1 MSLNLKK
8 GKLTFLIVWLSSMFM
23 ILSVGAQTGATIKV
37 SGTIKDVQGE
47 PIIGASILLQGTT
60 IGVITD
66 FDGNFTIQAP
76 GNGTLAVSYVGYVT
90 QNVSIN
96 NRTNI
101 NIILQEDTELLDEVI
116 VVGYA
121 VGSSR
126 TISGAVEKVGREKM
140 NAGVVVNPL
149 DALKGKV
156 AGVNIQKTGGDPT
169 AGSAIRIRGTTS
181 LSGGN
186 NPLVVI
192 DGVFGDL
199 GLLNALS
206 PADIE
211 SFTILKDASETAQYG
226 SRGAS
231 GVIVV
236 TTQKGKAG
244 TKSINYDGTY
254 GIEDVYKSIDM
265 LSADGYR
272 SAVQSMGYANALDGG
287 ASTNFMKEMLQT
299 GYTQNHRISFGGGSD
314 ETSFRAS
321 LGVIDQKGI
330 IKENWMKNYTA
341 KIDGSQMFF
350 DKKLKLEMGMFGS
363 KRESK
368 YVNDY
373 QKTFYSAASF
383 NPTLPSSQ
391 KDDGTWHEDPNANEV
406 DNPIG
411 RLSIDD
417 REDNAYLS
425 TNGRL
430 TWSINDNLNLSAFGS
445 YTYNAKENM
454 NYIPTNIKQGIR
466 EGRGKAYRGLNKS
479 NVLMGNISLNYKLQ
493 MPNSRLDALGLI
505 EGQSYEY
512 SGFEASARGFDT
524 NFFGYDNLK
533 AGAIVKYDDVRS
545 YKNGYDLNSFLGRVN
560 YMYANR
566 YIATVNM
573 RFDGSSKLGENNK
586 WGFFPSASLAWIIS
600 EESFL
605 KDIRAVNEIKW
616 RVGYGRTGNQDAI
629 EAYNSLLLMGPTGL
643 TSVNGVPTVTYG
655 YNRNSNP
662 DLRWETKDMFDV
674 GLDASFLDNRLT
686 ATLDYYY
693 SRTKDLLYYYDVPV
707 PPFVHPQLLANLG
720 EMENSGFELSLG
732 ITPLKTKDMELTVS
746 GNLAFQKN
754 KLLSLS
760 GKYMGQDL
768 NAAEYMR
775 LSRINGAGFQGGN
788 TYVTYQVVGQ
798 PLGVFYLPKSNGL
811 IDDGLG
817 SFSYNVL
824 NLDDDPEINLNDGG
838 DRYFAG
844 QAMPKVIMGT
854 NINFR
859 YKAFDIQTQLNGAF
873 GHKIYNGT
881 SLSYMNMNTFPTY
894 NVLPEAPEK
903 RIFDSTVTDYWLEKG
918 DYLHI
923 AYVTLGY
930 NLNVDKM
937 KDWVNGIRLSFSVNN
952 LHTFTNYSGLSPM
965 INSTTISYDNP
976 DIGLD
981 DKRFYPLSRTYSVG
995 LSINF

>member
-1 MSLNLKK
+1 MYVNFKK
-8 GKLTFLIVWLSSMFM
+8 STKAFLMTVLSSMLM
-23 ILSVGAQTGATIKV
+23 ILSVSAQTGSTINV
-37 SGTIKDVQGE
+37 RGTVKDVAGE

-60 IGVITD
+60 SGVVTD
-66 FDGNFTIQAP
+66 YDGNFSIQAP
-76 GNGTLAVSYVGYVT
+76 GNGTLVISYVGYIT
-90 QNVSIN
+90 QTIAIQNRNSIEV
-96 NRTNI
+96 
-101 NIILQEDTELLDEVI
+101 ILQEDMELLDEV
-116 VVGYA
+116 VVIGYA
-121 VGSSR
+121 TGSTR
-126 TISGAVEKVGREKM
+126 TISGAVEKVGREDM
-140 NAGVVVNPL
+140 NAGVIVNPL

-186 NPLVVI
+186 DPLVVI

-199 GLLNALS
+199 ALLNALS
-206 PADIE
+206 PSDIE

-244 TKSINYDGTY
+244 TKSINYDGTF
-254 GIEDVYKSIDM
+254 GVEDVYKTINM
-265 LSADGYR
+265 LNADGYR
-272 SAVQSMGYANALDGG
+272 AAVESMGYANALDKG
-287 ASTNFMKEMLQT
+287 ANTNFMQEMLQT
-299 GYTQNHRISFGGGSD
+299 GYTQNHRISFGGGTA
-314 ETSFRAS
+314 ETNFRAS

-330 IKENWMKNYTA
+330 IKNNSMRNYTA
-341 KIDGSQMFF
+341 KIDGSQLYF
-350 DKKLKLEMGMFGS
+350 DNKLKLDLGMFGS
-363 KRESK
+363 KRESR

-383 NPTLPSSQ
+383 NPTFPNTQ
-391 KDDGTWHEDPNANEV
+391 NDDGTWPEDPNANEV
-406 DNPIG
+406 DNPLG
-411 RLSIDD
+411 RLTISDK
-417 REDNAYLS
+417 EDNAYLS

-430 TWSINDNLNLSAFGS
+430 TWAINDNLNLSAFGS

-454 NYIPTNIKQGIR
+454 NYIPTNIKQGVR
-466 EGRGKAYRGLNKS
+466 EGRGKAYRGMNKS
-479 NVLMGNISLNYKLQ
+479 NILMGNISLNYKKMFQ
-493 MPNSRLDALGLI
+493 NSRLDALALI
-505 EGQSYEY
+505 EGQNYNY
-512 SGFEASARGFDT
+512 TGFGANARGFDT
-524 NFFGYDNLK
+524 NFFGYDNLA
-533 AGAIVKYDDVRS
+533 AGAVVKYGDVSS
-545 YKNGYDLNSFLGRVN
+545 YKNGYSLNSFLGRVN

-586 WGFFPSASLAWIIS
+586 WGFFPSASLAWVMS

-605 KDIRAVNEIKW
+605 KDINEINEIKW

-629 EAYNSLLLMGPTGL
+629 SAYNSLLLMGPSGL

-655 YNRNSNP
+655 YNRNANP

-674 GLDASFLDNRLT
+674 GMDASFFDRKLT
-686 ATLDYYY
+686 ATIDYYY
-693 SRTKDLLYYYDVPV
+693 SRTKDLLYNYDVPV
-707 PPFVHPQLLANLG
+707 PPFVHPKLLANLG
-720 EMENSGFELSLG
+720 EMENSGLEVSLG
-732 ITPLKTKDMELTVS
+732 ITPLRTEDMELTVS
-746 GNLAFQKN
+746 GNMAFQKN

-760 GKYMGQDL
+760 GTYMGQEL
-768 NAAEYMR
+768 NAAEYMQ
-775 LSRINGAGFQGGN
+775 LARINGAGFQGGN

-798 PLGVFYLPKSNGL
+798 PLGVFYLPKSNG
-811 IDDGLG
+811 IINDGLG
-817 SFSYNVL
+817 SYSYNIL
-824 NLDDDPEINLNDGG
+824 NLDEDPAINLNNGA

-854 NINFR
+854 NISFR
-859 YKAFDIQTQLNGAF
+859 YKAFDIQTQMNGAF

-881 SLSYMNMNTFPTY
+881 SLSYMNMNVFPTY
-894 NVLPEAPEK
+894 NVLPDAPEK
-903 RIFDSTVTDYWLEKG
+903 KIFDSTVTDYWLEKG

-930 NLNVDKM
+930 NFNVEKM
-937 KDWVNGIRLSFSVNN
+937 KNWVNSIRLTASVNN

-965 INSTTISYDNP
+965 INSTTVNEEL
-976 DIGLD
+976 GLD
-981 DKRFYPLSRTYSVG
+981 DKRFYPLSRTYSLG

>member
-1 MSLNLKK
+1 MHVNFKK
-8 GKLTFLIVWLSSMFM
+8 STKAFLMTVLSSMLM
-23 ILSVGAQTGATIKV
+23 ILSVSAQTGSTINV
-37 SGTIKDVQGE
+37 RGTVKDVAGE

-60 IGVITD
+60 SGVVTD
-66 FDGNFTIQAP
+66 YDGNFSIQAP
-76 GNGTLAVSYVGYVT
+76 GNGTLVISYVGYIT
-90 QNVSIN
+90 QTIAIQNRNSIEV
-96 NRTNI
+96 
-101 NIILQEDTELLDEVI
+101 ILQEDMELLDEV
-116 VVGYA
+116 VVIGYA
-121 VGSSR
+121 TGSTR
-126 TISGAVEKVGREKM
+126 TISGAVEKVGREDM
-140 NAGVVVNPL
+140 NAGVIVNPL

-186 NPLVVI
+186 DPLVVI

-199 GLLNALS
+199 ALLNALS
-206 PADIE
+206 PSDIE

-244 TKSINYDGTY
+244 TKSINYDGTF
-254 GIEDVYKSIDM
+254 GVEDVYKTINM
-265 LSADGYR
+265 LNADGYR
-272 SAVQSMGYANALDGG
+272 AAVESMGYANALDKG
-287 ASTNFMKEMLQT
+287 ANTNFMQEMLQT
-299 GYTQNHRISFGGGSD
+299 GYTQNHRISFGGGTA
-314 ETSFRAS
+314 ETNFRAS

-330 IKENWMKNYTA
+330 IKNNSMRNYTA
-341 KIDGSQMFF
+341 KIDGSQLFF
-350 DKKLKLEMGMFGS
+350 DNKLKLDLGMFGS
-363 KRESK
+363 KRESR

-383 NPTLPSSQ
+383 NPTFPNTQ
-391 KDDGTWHEDPNANEV
+391 NDDGTWPEDPNANEV
-406 DNPIG
+406 DNPLG
-411 RLSIDD
+411 RLTISD

-430 TWSINDNLNLSAFGS
+430 TWAINDNLNFSAFGS

-454 NYIPTNIKQGIR
+454 NYIPTNIKQGVR
-466 EGRGKAYRGLNKS
+466 EGRGKAYRGMNKS
-479 NVLMGNISLNYKLQ
+479 NILMGNISLNYKKMFQ
-493 MPNSRLDALGLI
+493 NSRLDALALV
-505 EGQSYEY
+505 EGQNYNY
-512 SGFEASARGFDT
+512 TGFGANARGFDT
-524 NFFGYDNLK
+524 NFFGYDNLA
-533 AGAIVKYDDVRS
+533 AGAVVKYGDVSS
-545 YKNGYDLNSFLGRVN
+545 YKNGYSLNSFLGRVN

-586 WGFFPSASLAWIIS
+586 WGFFPSASLAWVMS

-605 KDIRAVNEIKW
+605 KDINEINEIKW

-629 EAYNSLLLMGPTGL
+629 SAYNSLLLMGPSGL

-655 YNRNSNP
+655 YNRNANP

-674 GLDASFLDNRLT
+674 GMDASFFDRKLT
-686 ATLDYYY
+686 ATIDYYY
-693 SRTKDLLYYYDVPV
+693 SRTKDLLYNYDVPV
-707 PPFVHPQLLANLG
+707 PPFVHPKLLANLG
-720 EMENSGFELSLG
+720 EMENSGLEVSLG
-732 ITPLKTKDMELTVS
+732 ITPLRTEDMELTVS
-746 GNLAFQKN
+746 GNMAFQKN

-760 GKYMGQDL
+760 GTYMGQEL
-768 NAAEYMR
+768 NAAEYMQ
-775 LSRINGAGFQGGN
+775 LARINGAGFQGGN

-798 PLGVFYLPKSNGL
+798 PLGVFYLPKSNG
-811 IDDGLG
+811 IINDGLG
-817 SFSYNVL
+817 SYSYNIL
-824 NLDDDPEINLNDGG
+824 NLDEDPAINLNNGA

-854 NINFR
+854 NISFR
-859 YKAFDIQTQLNGAF
+859 YKAFDIQTQMNGAF

-881 SLSYMNMNTFPTY
+881 SLSYMNMNVFPTY
-894 NVLPEAPEK
+894 NVLPDAPEK
-903 RIFDSTVTDYWLEKG
+903 KIFDSTVTDYWLEKG

-930 NLNVDKM
+930 NFNVEKM
-937 KDWVNGIRLSFSVNN
+937 KNWVNSIRLTASVNN

-965 INSTTISYDNP
+965 INSTTVNEEL
-976 DIGLD
+976 GLD
-981 DKRFYPLSRTYSVG
+981 DKRFYPLSRTYSLG

>member
-1 MSLNLKK
+1 MHVNFKK
-8 GKLTFLIVWLSSMFM
+8 STKAFLMTVLSSMLM
-23 ILSVGAQTGATIKV
+23 ILSVSAQTGSTINV
-37 SGTIKDVQGE
+37 RGTVKDVAGE

-60 IGVITD
+60 SGVVTD
-66 FDGNFTIQAP
+66 YDGNFSIQAP
-76 GNGTLAVSYVGYVT
+76 GNGTLVISYVGYIT
-90 QNVSIN
+90 QTIAIQNKNSIEV
-96 NRTNI
+96 
-101 NIILQEDTELLDEVI
+101 ILQEDMELLDEV
-116 VVGYA
+116 VVIGYA
-121 VGSSR
+121 TGSTR
-126 TISGAVEKVGREKM
+126 TISGAVEKVGREDM

-186 NPLVVI
+186 DPLVVI

-199 GLLNALS
+199 ALLNALS
-206 PADIE
+206 PSDIE

-244 TKSINYDGTY
+244 TKSINYDGTF
-254 GIEDVYKSIDM
+254 GVEDVYKTINM
-265 LSADGYR
+265 LNADGYR
-272 SAVQSMGYANALDGG
+272 AAVESMGYANALDKG
-287 ASTNFMKEMLQT
+287 ANTNFMQEMLQT
-299 GYTQNHRISFGGGSD
+299 GYTQNHRISFGGGTA
-314 ETSFRAS
+314 ETNFRAS

-330 IKENWMKNYTA
+330 IKNNSMRNYTA
-341 KIDGSQMFF
+341 KIDGSQLYF
-350 DKKLKLEMGMFGS
+350 DNKLKLDLGMFGS
-363 KRESK
+363 KRESR

-383 NPTLPSSQ
+383 NPTFPNTQ
-391 KDDGTWHEDPNANEV
+391 NDDGTWPEDPNANEV
-406 DNPIG
+406 DNPLG
-411 RLSIDD
+411 RLTISDK
-417 REDNAYLS
+417 EDNAYLS

-430 TWSINDNLNLSAFGS
+430 TWAINDNLNLSAFGS

-454 NYIPTNIKQGIR
+454 NYIPTNIKQGVR
-466 EGRGKAYRGLNKS
+466 EGRGKAYRGMNKS
-479 NVLMGNISLNYKLQ
+479 NILMGNISLNYKKMFQ
-493 MPNSRLDALGLI
+493 NSRLDALALI
-505 EGQSYEY
+505 EGQNYNY
-512 SGFEASARGFDT
+512 TGFGANARGFDT
-524 NFFGYDNLK
+524 NFFGYDNLA
-533 AGAIVKYDDVRS
+533 AGAVVKYGDVSS
-545 YKNGYDLNSFLGRVN
+545 YKNGYSLNSFLGRVN

-586 WGFFPSASLAWIIS
+586 WGFFPSASLAWVMS

-605 KDIRAVNEIKW
+605 KDINEINEIKW

-629 EAYNSLLLMGPTGL
+629 SAYNSLLLMGPSGL

-655 YNRNSNP
+655 YNRNANP

-674 GLDASFLDNRLT
+674 GMDASFFDRKLT
-686 ATLDYYY
+686 ATIDYYY
-693 SRTKDLLYYYDVPV
+693 SRTKDLLYNYDVPV
-707 PPFVHPQLLANLG
+707 PPFVHPKLLANLG
-720 EMENSGFELSLG
+720 EMENSGLEVSLG
-732 ITPLKTKDMELTVS
+732 ITPLRTEDMELTVS
-746 GNLAFQKN
+746 GNMAFQKN

-760 GKYMGQDL
+760 GTYMGQEL
-768 NAAEYMR
+768 NAAEYMQ
-775 LSRINGAGFQGGN
+775 LARINGAGFQGGN

-798 PLGVFYLPKSNGL
+798 PLGVFYLPKSNG
-811 IDDGLG
+811 IINDGLG
-817 SFSYNVL
+817 SYSYNIL
-824 NLDDDPEINLNDGG
+824 NLDEDPAINLNNGA

-854 NINFR
+854 NISFR
-859 YKAFDIQTQLNGAF
+859 YKAFDIQTQMNGAF

-881 SLSYMNMNTFPTY
+881 SLSYMNMNVFPTY
-894 NVLPEAPEK
+894 NVLPDAPEK
-903 RIFDSTVTDYWLEKG
+903 KIFDSTVTDYWLEKG

-930 NLNVDKM
+930 NFNVEKM
-937 KDWVNGIRLSFSVNN
+937 KNWVNSIRLTASVNN

-965 INSTTISYDNP
+965 INSTTVNEEL
-976 DIGLD
+976 GLD
-981 DKRFYPLSRTYSVG
+981 DKRFYPLSRTYSLG

>member
-1 MSLNLKK
+1 MHVNFKK
-8 GKLTFLIVWLSSMFM
+8 STKAFLMTVLSSMLM
-23 ILSVGAQTGATIKV
+23 ILSVSAQTGSTINV
-37 SGTIKDVQGE
+37 RGTVKDVAGE

-60 IGVITD
+60 SGVVTD
-66 FDGNFTIQAP
+66 YDGNFSIQAP
-76 GNGTLAVSYVGYVT
+76 GNGTLVISYVGYIT
-90 QNVSIN
+90 QTIAIQNRNSIEV
-96 NRTNI
+96 
-101 NIILQEDTELLDEVI
+101 ILQEDMELLDEV
-116 VVGYA
+116 VVIGYA
-121 VGSSR
+121 TGSTR
-126 TISGAVEKVGREKM
+126 TISGAVEKVGREDM
-140 NAGVVVNPL
+140 NAGVIVNPL

-186 NPLVVI
+186 DPLVVI

-199 GLLNALS
+199 ALLNALS
-206 PADIE
+206 PSDIE

-244 TKSINYDGTY
+244 TKSINYDGTF
-254 GIEDVYKSIDM
+254 GVEDVYKTINM
-265 LSADGYR
+265 LNADGYR
-272 SAVQSMGYANALDGG
+272 AAVESMGYANALDKG
-287 ASTNFMKEMLQT
+287 ANTNFMQEMLQT
-299 GYTQNHRISFGGGSD
+299 GYTQNHRISFGGGTA
-314 ETSFRAS
+314 ETNFRAS

-330 IKENWMKNYTA
+330 IKNNSMRNYTA
-341 KIDGSQMFF
+341 KIDGSQLYF
-350 DKKLKLEMGMFGS
+350 DNKLKLDLGMFGS
-363 KRESK
+363 KRESR

-383 NPTLPSSQ
+383 NPTFPNTQ
-391 KDDGTWHEDPNANEV
+391 NDDGTWPEDPNANEV
-406 DNPIG
+406 DNPLG
-411 RLSIDD
+411 RLTISD

-430 TWSINDNLNLSAFGS
+430 TWAINDNLNFSAFGS

-454 NYIPTNIKQGIR
+454 NYIPTNIKQGVR
-466 EGRGKAYRGLNKS
+466 EGRGKAYRGMNKS
-479 NVLMGNISLNYKLQ
+479 NILMGNISLNYKKMFQ
-493 MPNSRLDALGLI
+493 NSRLDALALV
-505 EGQSYEY
+505 EGQNYNY
-512 SGFEASARGFDT
+512 TGFGANARGFDT
-524 NFFGYDNLK
+524 NFFGYDNLA
-533 AGAIVKYDDVRS
+533 AGAVVKYGDVSS
-545 YKNGYDLNSFLGRVN
+545 YKNGYSLNSFLGRVN

-586 WGFFPSASLAWIIS
+586 WGFFPSASLAWVMS

-605 KDIRAVNEIKW
+605 KDINEINEIKW

-629 EAYNSLLLMGPTGL
+629 SAYNSLLLMGPSGL

-655 YNRNSNP
+655 YNRNANP

-674 GLDASFLDNRLT
+674 GMDASFFDRKLT
-686 ATLDYYY
+686 ATIDYYY
-693 SRTKDLLYYYDVPV
+693 SRTKDLLYNYDVPV
-707 PPFVHPQLLANLG
+707 PPFVHPKLLANLG
-720 EMENSGFELSLG
+720 EMENSGWEVSLG
-732 ITPLKTKDMELTVS
+732 ITPLRTEDMELTVS
-746 GNLAFQKN
+746 GNMAFQKN

-760 GKYMGQDL
+760 GTYMGQEL
-768 NAAEYMR
+768 NAAEYMQ
-775 LSRINGAGFQGGN
+775 LARINGAGFQGGN

-798 PLGVFYLPKSNGL
+798 PLGVFYLPKSNG
-811 IDDGLG
+811 IINDGLG
-817 SFSYNVL
+817 SYSYNIL
-824 NLDDDPEINLNDGG
+824 NLDEDPAINLNNGA

-854 NINFR
+854 NISFR
-859 YKAFDIQTQLNGAF
+859 YKAFDIQTQMNGAF

-881 SLSYMNMNTFPTY
+881 SLSYMNMNVFPTY
-894 NVLPEAPEK
+894 NVLPDAPEK
-903 RIFDSTVTDYWLEKG
+903 KIFDSTVTDYWLEKG

-930 NLNVDKM
+930 NFNVEKM
-937 KDWVNGIRLSFSVNN
+937 KNWVNSIRLTASVNN

-965 INSTTISYDNP
+965 INSTTVNEEL
-976 DIGLD
+976 GLD
-981 DKRFYPLSRTYSVG
+981 DKRFYPLSRTYSLG

>member
-1 MSLNLKK
+1 MYLKFK
-8 GKLTFLIVWLSSMFM
+8 KSRKAFLMTILSGLLM
-23 ILSVGAQTGATIKV
+23 ILSVSAQTGSTINV
-37 SGTIKDVQGE
+37 RGTVKDVTGE
-47 PIIGASILLQGTT
+47 PVIGASILLQGTT
-60 IGVITD
+60 SGVVTD
-66 FDGNFTIQAP
+66 YDGNFSIQAP
-76 GNGTLAVSYVGYVT
+76 GNGTLVISYVGYIT
-90 QNVSIN
+90 QTIAIQ
-96 NRTNI
+96 NRSSLEV
-101 NIILQEDTELLDEVI
+101 ILQEDMELLEEV
-116 VVGYA
+116 VVIGYA
-121 VGSSR
+121 TGSTR
-126 TISGAVEKVGREKM
+126 TISGAVEKVGREDM

-186 NPLVVI
+186 DPLVVI

-199 GLLNALS
+199 ALLNAIS
-206 PADIE
+206 PSDIE

-244 TKSINYDGTY
+244 TKSINYDGTF
-254 GIEDVYKSIDM
+254 GVEDVYKTINM
-265 LSADGYR
+265 LNADGYR
-272 SAVQSMGYANALDGG
+272 AAVESMGYANALDKG
-287 ASTNFMKEMLQT
+287 ANTNFMQEMLQT
-299 GYTQNHRISFGGGSD
+299 GHTQNHRISFGGGTA
-314 ETSFRAS
+314 ETNFRAS

-330 IKENWMKNYTA
+330 IKNNSMRNYTA
-341 KIDGSQMFF
+341 KIDGSQRFF
-350 DKKLKLEMGMFGS
+350 DSKLKLDMGMFGS
-363 KRESK
+363 KRESR

-383 NPTLPSSQ
+383 NPTFPNTQ
-391 KDDGTWHEDPNANEV
+391 NDDGTWPEDPNANEV
-406 DNPIG
+406 DNPLG
-411 RLSIDD
+411 RLTISD

-430 TWSINDNLNLSAFGS
+430 TWTINDNLNFSAFGS
-445 YTYNAKENM
+445 YTYNEKENM
-454 NYIPTNIKQGIR
+454 NYIPTNIKQGVR
-466 EGRGKAYRGLNKS
+466 EGRGKAYRGMNKS
-479 NVLMGNISLNYKLQ
+479 NILMGNISLNYKKMFQ
-493 MPNSRLDALGLI
+493 NSRLDALALV
-505 EGQSYEY
+505 EGQNYNY
-512 SGFEASARGFDT
+512 TGFGANARGFDT
-524 NFFGYDNLK
+524 NFFGYDNLA
-533 AGAIVKYDDVRS
+533 AGAVVKYGDVSS
-545 YKNGYDLNSFLGRVN
+545 YKNGYSLNSFLGRVN

-586 WGFFPSASLAWIIS
+586 WGFFPSASLAWVMS

-605 KDIRAVNEIKW
+605 KEIDEINEIKW

-629 EAYNSLLLMGPTGL
+629 SAYNSLLLMGPQGL

-655 YNRNSNP
+655 YNRNANP

-674 GLDASFLDNRLT
+674 GMDASFFDRKLT
-686 ATLDYYY
+686 ATIDYYY
-693 SRTKDLLYYYDVPV
+693 SRTKDLLYNYDVPV

-720 EMENSGFELSLG
+720 EMENSGLEVSLG
-732 ITPLKTKDMELTVS
+732 ITPLRTEDMELTLS
-746 GNLAFQKN
+746 GNMAFQKN

-760 GKYMGQDL
+760 GTYMGQEL
-768 NAAEYMR
+768 NAAEYMQ
-775 LSRINGAGFQGGN
+775 LARINGAGFQGGN

-798 PLGVFYLPKSNGL
+798 PLGVFYLPKSNG
-811 IDDGLG
+811 IINDGLG
-817 SFSYNVL
+817 SYSYNIL
-824 NLDDDPEINLNDGG
+824 NLDEDPAINLNNGA

-844 QAMPKVIMGT
+844 QAMPKVIMGS
-854 NINFR
+854 NISFR
-859 YKAFDIQTQLNGAF
+859 YKAFDIQTQMNGAF

-881 SLSYMNMNTFPTY
+881 SLSYMNMNVFPTY
-894 NVLPEAPEK
+894 NVLPNAPTK
-903 RIFDSTVTDYWLEKG
+903 KIFDSTVTDYWLEKG

-930 NLNVDKM
+930 NFNVEKM
-937 KDWVNGIRLSFSVNN
+937 NNWANSIRLTASVNN

-965 INSTTISYDNP
+965 INSTTVNGEL
-976 DIGLD
+976 GLD
-981 DKRFYPLSRTYSVG
+981 DKRFYPLSRTYSLG

>member
-1 MSLNLKK
+1 MHVNFKK
-8 GKLTFLIVWLSSMFM
+8 STKAFLMTVLSSMLM
-23 ILSVGAQTGATIKV
+23 ILSASAQTGSTINV
-37 SGTIKDVQGE
+37 RGTVKDVAGE

-60 IGVITD
+60 SGVVTD
-66 FDGNFTIQAP
+66 YDGNFSIQAP
-76 GNGTLAVSYVGYVT
+76 GNGTLVISYVGYIT
-90 QNVSIN
+90 QTIAIQNKNSIEV
-96 NRTNI
+96 
-101 NIILQEDTELLDEVI
+101 ILQEDMELLDEV
-116 VVGYA
+116 VVIGYA
-121 VGSSR
+121 TGSTR
-126 TISGAVEKVGREKM
+126 TISGAVEKVGREDM
-140 NAGVVVNPL
+140 NAGVIVNPL

-186 NPLVVI
+186 DPLVVI

-199 GLLNALS
+199 ALLNALS
-206 PADIE
+206 PSDIE

-244 TKSINYDGTY
+244 TKSINYDGTF
-254 GIEDVYKSIDM
+254 GVEDVYKTINM
-265 LSADGYR
+265 LNADGYR
-272 SAVQSMGYANALDGG
+272 AAVESMGYANALDKG
-287 ASTNFMKEMLQT
+287 ANTNFMQEMLQT
-299 GYTQNHRISFGGGSD
+299 GYTQNHRISFGGGTA
-314 ETSFRAS
+314 ETNFRAS

-330 IKENWMKNYTA
+330 IKNNSMRNYTA
-341 KIDGSQMFF
+341 KIDGSQLYF
-350 DKKLKLEMGMFGS
+350 DNKLKLDLGMFGS
-363 KRESK
+363 KRESR

-383 NPTLPSSQ
+383 NPTFPNTQ
-391 KDDGTWHEDPNANEV
+391 NDDGTWPEDPNANEV
-406 DNPIG
+406 DNPLG
-411 RLSIDD
+411 RLTISDK
-417 REDNAYLS
+417 EDNAYLS

-430 TWSINDNLNLSAFGS
+430 TWAINDNLNLSAFGS

-454 NYIPTNIKQGIR
+454 NYIPTNIKQGVR
-466 EGRGKAYRGLNKS
+466 EGRGKAYRGMNKS
-479 NVLMGNISLNYKLQ
+479 NILMGNISLNYKKMFQ
-493 MPNSRLDALGLI
+493 NSRLDALALI
-505 EGQSYEY
+505 EGQNYNY
-512 SGFEASARGFDT
+512 TGFGANARGFDT
-524 NFFGYDNLK
+524 NFFGYDNLA
-533 AGAIVKYDDVRS
+533 AGAVVKYGDVSS
-545 YKNGYDLNSFLGRVN
+545 YKNGYSLNSFLGRVN

-586 WGFFPSASLAWIIS
+586 WGFFPSASLAWVMS

-605 KDIRAVNEIKW
+605 KDINEINEIKW

-629 EAYNSLLLMGPTGL
+629 SAYNSLLLMGPSGL

-655 YNRNSNP
+655 YNRNANP

-674 GLDASFLDNRLT
+674 GMDASFFDRKLT
-686 ATLDYYY
+686 ATIDYYY
-693 SRTKDLLYYYDVPV
+693 SRTKDLLYNYDVPV
-707 PPFVHPQLLANLG
+707 PPFVHPKLLANLG
-720 EMENSGFELSLG
+720 EMENSGLEVSLG
-732 ITPLKTKDMELTVS
+732 ITPLRTEDMELTVS
-746 GNLAFQKN
+746 GNMAFQKN

-760 GKYMGQDL
+760 GTYMGQEL
-768 NAAEYMR
+768 NAAEYMQ
-775 LSRINGAGFQGGN
+775 LARINGAGFQGGN

-798 PLGVFYLPKSNGL
+798 PLGVFYLPKSNG
-811 IDDGLG
+811 IINDGLG
-817 SFSYNVL
+817 SYSYNIL
-824 NLDDDPEINLNDGG
+824 NLDEDPAINLNNGA

-854 NINFR
+854 NISFR
-859 YKAFDIQTQLNGAF
+859 YKAFDIQTQMNGAF

-881 SLSYMNMNTFPTY
+881 SLSYMNMNVFPTY
-894 NVLPEAPEK
+894 NVLPDAPEK
-903 RIFDSTVTDYWLEKG
+903 KIFDSTVTDYWLEKG

-930 NLNVDKM
+930 NFNVEKM
-937 KDWVNGIRLSFSVNN
+937 KNWVNSIRLTASVNN

-965 INSTTISYDNP
+965 INSTTVNEEL
-976 DIGLD
+976 GLD
-981 DKRFYPLSRTYSVG
+981 DKRFYPLSRTYSLG

>member
-1 MSLNLKK
+1 MYVNFKK
-8 GKLTFLIVWLSSMFM
+8 STKAFLMTVLSSMLM
-23 ILSVGAQTGATIKV
+23 ILSVSAQTGSTINV
-37 SGTIKDVQGE
+37 RGTVKDVAGE
-47 PIIGASILLQGTT
+47 PIIGASVLLQGTT
-60 IGVITD
+60 SGVVTD
-66 FDGNFTIQAP
+66 YDGNFSIQAP
-76 GNGTLAVSYVGYVT
+76 GNGTLVISYVGYIT
-90 QNVSIN
+90 QTIAIQNKNSIEV
-96 NRTNI
+96 
-101 NIILQEDTELLDEVI
+101 ILQEDMELLDEV
-116 VVGYA
+116 VVIGYA
-121 VGSSR
+121 TGSTR
-126 TISGAVEKVGREKM
+126 TISGAVEKVGREDM

-186 NPLVVI
+186 DPLVVI

-199 GLLNALS
+199 ALLNALS
-206 PADIE
+206 PSDIE

-244 TKSINYDGTY
+244 TKSINYDGTF
-254 GIEDVYKSIDM
+254 GVEDVYKTINM
-265 LSADGYR
+265 LNADGYR
-272 SAVQSMGYANALDGG
+272 AAVESMGYANALDKG
-287 ASTNFMKEMLQT
+287 ANTNFMQEMLQT
-299 GYTQNHRISFGGGSD
+299 GYTQNHRISFGGGTA
-314 ETSFRAS
+314 ETNFRAS

-330 IKENWMKNYTA
+330 IKNNSMRNYTA
-341 KIDGSQMFF
+341 KIDGSQLYF
-350 DKKLKLEMGMFGS
+350 DNKLKLDLGMFGS
-363 KRESK
+363 KRESR

-383 NPTLPSSQ
+383 NPTFPNTQ
-391 KDDGTWHEDPNANEV
+391 NDDGTWPEDPNANEV
-406 DNPIG
+406 DNPLG
-411 RLSIDD
+411 RLTISDK
-417 REDNAYLS
+417 EDNAYLS

-430 TWSINDNLNLSAFGS
+430 TWAINDNLNLSAFGS

-454 NYIPTNIKQGIR
+454 NYIPTNIKQGVR
-466 EGRGKAYRGLNKS
+466 EGRGKAYRGMNKS
-479 NVLMGNISLNYKLQ
+479 NILMGNISLNYKKMFQ
-493 MPNSRLDALGLI
+493 NSRLDALALI
-505 EGQSYEY
+505 EGQNYNY
-512 SGFEASARGFDT
+512 TGFGANARGFDT
-524 NFFGYDNLK
+524 NFFGYDNLA
-533 AGAIVKYDDVRS
+533 AGAVVKYGDVSS
-545 YKNGYDLNSFLGRVN
+545 YKNGYSLNSFLGRVN

-586 WGFFPSASLAWIIS
+586 WGFFPSASLAWVMS

-605 KDIRAVNEIKW
+605 KDINEINEIKW

-629 EAYNSLLLMGPTGL
+629 SAYNSLLLMGPSGL

-655 YNRNSNP
+655 YNRNANP

-674 GLDASFLDNRLT
+674 GMDASFFDRKLT
-686 ATLDYYY
+686 ATIDYYY
-693 SRTKDLLYYYDVPV
+693 SRTKDLLYNYDVPV
-707 PPFVHPQLLANLG
+707 PPFVHPKLLANLG
-720 EMENSGFELSLG
+720 EMENSGLEVSLG
-732 ITPLKTKDMELTVS
+732 ITPLRTEDMELTVS
-746 GNLAFQKN
+746 GNMAFQKN

-760 GKYMGQDL
+760 GTYMGQEL
-768 NAAEYMR
+768 NAAEYMQ
-775 LSRINGAGFQGGN
+775 LARINGAGFQGGN

-798 PLGVFYLPKSNGL
+798 PLGVFYLPKSNG
-811 IDDGLG
+811 IINDGLG
-817 SFSYNVL
+817 SYSYNIL
-824 NLDDDPEINLNDGG
+824 NLDEDPAINLNNGA

-854 NINFR
+854 NISFR
-859 YKAFDIQTQLNGAF
+859 YKAFDIQTQMNGAF

-881 SLSYMNMNTFPTY
+881 SLSYMNMNVFPTY
-894 NVLPEAPEK
+894 NVLPDAPEK
-903 RIFDSTVTDYWLEKG
+903 KIFDSTVTDYWLEKG

-930 NLNVDKM
+930 NFNVEKM
-937 KDWVNGIRLSFSVNN
+937 KNWVNSIRLTASVNN

-965 INSTTISYDNP
+965 INSTTVNEEL
-976 DIGLD
+976 GLD
-981 DKRFYPLSRTYSVG
+981 DKRFYPLSRTYSLG

>member
-1 MSLNLKK
+1 MHVNFKK
-8 GKLTFLIVWLSSMFM
+8 STKAFLMTVLSSMLM
-23 ILSVGAQTGATIKV
+23 ILSVSAQTGSTINV
-37 SGTIKDVQGE
+37 RGTVKDVAGE

-60 IGVITD
+60 SGVVTD
-66 FDGNFTIQAP
+66 YDGNFSIQAP
-76 GNGTLAVSYVGYVT
+76 GNGTLVISYVGYIT
-90 QNVSIN
+90 QTIAIQNRNSIEV
-96 NRTNI
+96 
-101 NIILQEDTELLDEVI
+101 ILQEDMELLDEV
-116 VVGYA
+116 VVIGYA
-121 VGSSR
+121 TGSTR
-126 TISGAVEKVGREKM
+126 TISGAVEKVGREDM
-140 NAGVVVNPL
+140 NAGVIVNPL

-186 NPLVVI
+186 DPLVVI

-199 GLLNALS
+199 ALLNALS
-206 PADIE
+206 PSDIE

-244 TKSINYDGTY
+244 TKSINYDGTF
-254 GIEDVYKSIDM
+254 GVEDVYKTINM
-265 LSADGYR
+265 LNADGYR
-272 SAVQSMGYANALDGG
+272 AAVESMGYANALDKG
-287 ASTNFMKEMLQT
+287 ANTNFMQEVLQT
-299 GYTQNHRISFGGGSD
+299 GYTQNHRISFGGGTA
-314 ETSFRAS
+314 ETNFRAS

-330 IKENWMKNYTA
+330 IKNNSMRNYTA
-341 KIDGSQMFF
+341 KIDGSQLYF
-350 DKKLKLEMGMFGS
+350 DNKLKLDLGMFGS
-363 KRESK
+363 KRESR

-383 NPTLPSSQ
+383 NPTFPNTQ
-391 KDDGTWHEDPNANEV
+391 NDDGTWPEDPNANEV
-406 DNPIG
+406 DNPLG
-411 RLSIDD
+411 RLTISD

-430 TWSINDNLNLSAFGS
+430 TWAINDNLNLSAFGS

-454 NYIPTNIKQGIR
+454 NYIPTNIKQGVR
-466 EGRGKAYRGLNKS
+466 EGRGKAYRGMNKS
-479 NVLMGNISLNYKLQ
+479 NILMGNISLNYKKMFQ
-493 MPNSRLDALGLI
+493 NSRLDALALI
-505 EGQSYEY
+505 EGQNYNY
-512 SGFEASARGFDT
+512 TGFGANARGFDT
-524 NFFGYDNLK
+524 NFFGYDNLA
-533 AGAIVKYDDVRS
+533 AGAVVKYGDVSS
-545 YKNGYDLNSFLGRVN
+545 YKNGYSLNSFLGRVN

-586 WGFFPSASLAWIIS
+586 WGFFPSASLAWVMS

-605 KDIRAVNEIKW
+605 KDINEINEIKW

-629 EAYNSLLLMGPTGL
+629 SAYNSLLLMGPSGL

-655 YNRNSNP
+655 YNRNANP

-674 GLDASFLDNRLT
+674 GMDASFFDRKLT
-686 ATLDYYY
+686 ATIDYYY
-693 SRTKDLLYYYDVPV
+693 SRTKDLLYNYDVPV
-707 PPFVHPQLLANLG
+707 PPFVHPKLLANLG
-720 EMENSGFELSLG
+720 EMENSGLEVSLG
-732 ITPLKTKDMELTVS
+732 ITPLRTEDMELTVS
-746 GNLAFQKN
+746 GNMAFQKN

-760 GKYMGQDL
+760 GTYMGQEL
-768 NAAEYMR
+768 NAAEYMQ
-775 LSRINGAGFQGGN
+775 LARINGAGFQGGN

-798 PLGVFYLPKSNGL
+798 PLGVFYLPKSNG
-811 IDDGLG
+811 IINDGLG
-817 SFSYNVL
+817 SYSYNIL
-824 NLDDDPEINLNDGG
+824 NLDEDPAINLNNGA

-854 NINFR
+854 NISFR
-859 YKAFDIQTQLNGAF
+859 YKAFDIQTQMNGAF

-881 SLSYMNMNTFPTY
+881 SLSYMNMNVFPTY
-894 NVLPEAPEK
+894 NVLPDAPEK
-903 RIFDSTVTDYWLEKG
+903 KIFDSTVTDYWLEKG

-930 NLNVDKM
+930 NFNVEKM
-937 KDWVNGIRLSFSVNN
+937 KNWVNSIRLTASVNN

-965 INSTTISYDNP
+965 INSTTVNEEL
-976 DIGLD
+976 GLD
-981 DKRFYPLSRTYSVG
+981 DKRFYPLSRTYSLG

>member
-1 MSLNLKK
+1 MHVNFKK
-8 GKLTFLIVWLSSMFM
+8 STKAFLMTVLSSMLM
-23 ILSVGAQTGATIKV
+23 ILSVSAQTGSTINLR
-37 SGTIKDVQGE
+37 GTVKDVAGE

-60 IGVITD
+60 SGVVTD
-66 FDGNFTIQAP
+66 YDGNFSIQAP
-76 GNGTLAVSYVGYVT
+76 GNGTLVISYVGYIT
-90 QNVSIN
+90 QTIAIQNRNSIEV
-96 NRTNI
+96 
-101 NIILQEDTELLDEVI
+101 ILQEDMELLDEV
-116 VVGYA
+116 VVIGYA
-121 VGSSR
+121 TGSTR
-126 TISGAVEKVGREKM
+126 TISGAVEKVGREDM
-140 NAGVVVNPL
+140 NAGVIVNPL

-186 NPLVVI
+186 DPLVVI

-199 GLLNALS
+199 ALLNALS
-206 PADIE
+206 PSDIE

-244 TKSINYDGTY
+244 TKSINYDGTF
-254 GIEDVYKSIDM
+254 GVEDVYKTINM
-265 LSADGYR
+265 LNADGYR
-272 SAVQSMGYANALDGG
+272 AAVESMGYANALDKG
-287 ASTNFMKEMLQT
+287 ANTNFMQEMLQT
-299 GYTQNHRISFGGGSD
+299 GYTQNHRISFGGGTA
-314 ETSFRAS
+314 ETNFRAS

-330 IKENWMKNYTA
+330 IKNNSMRNYTA
-341 KIDGSQMFF
+341 KIDGSQLFF
-350 DKKLKLEMGMFGS
+350 DNKLKLDLGMFGS
-363 KRESK
+363 KRESR

-383 NPTLPSSQ
+383 NPTFPNTQ
-391 KDDGTWHEDPNANEV
+391 NDDGPWPEDPNANEV
-406 DNPIG
+406 DNPLG
-411 RLSIDD
+411 RLTISD

-430 TWSINDNLNLSAFGS
+430 TWAINDNLNFSAFGS

-454 NYIPTNIKQGIR
+454 NYIPTNIKQGVR
-466 EGRGKAYRGLNKS
+466 EGRGKAYRGMNKS
-479 NVLMGNISLNYKLQ
+479 NILMGNISLNYKKIFQ
-493 MPNSRLDALGLI
+493 NSRLDALALV
-505 EGQSYEY
+505 EGQNYNY
-512 SGFEASARGFDT
+512 TGFGANARGFDT
-524 NFFGYDNLK
+524 NFFGYDNLA
-533 AGAIVKYDDVRS
+533 AGAVVKYGDVSS
-545 YKNGYDLNSFLGRVN
+545 YKNGYSLNSFLGRVN

-586 WGFFPSASLAWIIS
+586 WGFFPSASLAWVMS

-605 KDIRAVNEIKW
+605 KDINEINEIKW

-629 EAYNSLLLMGPTGL
+629 SAYNSLLLMGPSGL

-655 YNRNSNP
+655 YNRNANP

-674 GLDASFLDNRLT
+674 GMDASFFDRKLT
-686 ATLDYYY
+686 ATIDYYY
-693 SRTKDLLYYYDVPV
+693 SRTKDLLYNYDVPV
-707 PPFVHPQLLANLG
+707 PPFVHPKLLANLG
-720 EMENSGFELSLG
+720 EMENSGLEVSLG
-732 ITPLKTKDMELTVS
+732 ITPLRTEDMELTVS
-746 GNLAFQKN
+746 GNMAFQKN

-760 GKYMGQDL
+760 GTYMGQEL
-768 NAAEYMR
+768 NAAEYMQ
-775 LSRINGAGFQGGN
+775 LARINGAGFQGGN

-798 PLGVFYLPKSNGL
+798 PLGVFYLPKSNG
-811 IDDGLG
+811 IINDGLG
-817 SFSYNVL
+817 SYSYNIL
-824 NLDDDPEINLNDGG
+824 NLDEDPAINLNNGA

-854 NINFR
+854 NISFR
-859 YKAFDIQTQLNGAF
+859 YKAFDIQTQMNGAF

-881 SLSYMNMNTFPTY
+881 SLSYMNMNVFPTY
-894 NVLPEAPEK
+894 NVLPDAPEK
-903 RIFDSTVTDYWLEKG
+903 KIFDSTVTDYWLEKG

-930 NLNVDKM
+930 NFNVEKM
-937 KDWVNGIRLSFSVNN
+937 KNWVNSIRLTASVNN

-965 INSTTISYDNP
+965 INSTTVSLDNP

-981 DKRFYPLSRTYSVG
+981 DKRFYPLSRTYSLG

>member
-1 MSLNLKK
+1 MHVNFKK
-8 GKLTFLIVWLSSMFM
+8 STKAFLMTVLSSMLM
-23 ILSVGAQTGATIKV
+23 ILSVSAQTGSTINV
-37 SGTIKDVQGE
+37 RGTVKDVAGE

-60 IGVITD
+60 SGVVTD
-66 FDGNFTIQAP
+66 YDGNFSIQAP
-76 GNGTLAVSYVGYVT
+76 GNGTLVISYVGYIT
-90 QNVSIN
+90 QTIAIQNRNSIEV
-96 NRTNI
+96 
-101 NIILQEDTELLDEVI
+101 ILQEDMELLDEV
-116 VVGYA
+116 VVIGYA
-121 VGSSR
+121 TGSTR
-126 TISGAVEKVGREKM
+126 TISGAVEKVGREDM
-140 NAGVVVNPL
+140 NAGVIVNPL

-186 NPLVVI
+186 DPLVVI

-199 GLLNALS
+199 ALLNALS
-206 PADIE
+206 PSDIE

-244 TKSINYDGTY
+244 TKSINYDGTF
-254 GIEDVYKSIDM
+254 GVEDVYKTINM
-265 LSADGYR
+265 LNADGYR
-272 SAVQSMGYANALDGG
+272 AAVESMGYANALDKG
-287 ASTNFMKEMLQT
+287 ANTNFMQEMLQT
-299 GYTQNHRISFGGGSD
+299 GYTQNHRISFGGGTA
-314 ETSFRAS
+314 ETNFRAS

-330 IKENWMKNYTA
+330 IKNNSMRNYTA
-341 KIDGSQMFF
+341 KIDGSQLFF
-350 DKKLKLEMGMFGS
+350 DNKLKLDLGMFGS
-363 KRESK
+363 KRESR

-383 NPTLPSSQ
+383 NPTFPNTQ
-391 KDDGTWHEDPNANEV
+391 NDDGTWPEDPNANEV
-406 DNPIG
+406 DNPLG
-411 RLSIDD
+411 RLTISD

-430 TWSINDNLNLSAFGS
+430 TWAINDNLNLSAFGS

-454 NYIPTNIKQGIR
+454 NYIPTNIKQGVR
-466 EGRGKAYRGLNKS
+466 EGRGKAYRGMNKS
-479 NVLMGNISLNYKLQ
+479 NILMGNISLNYKKMFQ
-493 MPNSRLDALGLI
+493 NSRLDALALI
-505 EGQSYEY
+505 EGQNYNY
-512 SGFEASARGFDT
+512 TGFGANARGFDT
-524 NFFGYDNLK
+524 NFFGYDNLA
-533 AGAIVKYDDVRS
+533 AGAVVKYGDVSS
-545 YKNGYDLNSFLGRVN
+545 YKNGYSLNSFLGRVN

-586 WGFFPSASLAWIIS
+586 WGFFPSASLAWVMS

-605 KDIRAVNEIKW
+605 KDINEINEIKW

-629 EAYNSLLLMGPTGL
+629 SAYNSLLLMGPSGL

-655 YNRNSNP
+655 YNRNANP

-674 GLDASFLDNRLT
+674 GMDASFFDRKLT
-686 ATLDYYY
+686 ATIDYYY
-693 SRTKDLLYYYDVPV
+693 SRTKDLLYNYDVPV
-707 PPFVHPQLLANLG
+707 PPFVHPKLLANLG
-720 EMENSGFELSLG
+720 EMENSGLEVSLG
-732 ITPLKTKDMELTVS
+732 ITPLRTEDMELTVS
-746 GNLAFQKN
+746 GNMAFQKN

-760 GKYMGQDL
+760 GTYMGQEL
-768 NAAEYMR
+768 NAAEYMQ
-775 LSRINGAGFQGGN
+775 LARINGAGFQGGN

-798 PLGVFYLPKSNGL
+798 PLGVFYLPKSNG
-811 IDDGLG
+811 IINDGLG
-817 SFSYNVL
+817 SYSYNIL
-824 NLDDDPEINLNDGG
+824 NLDEDPAINLNNGA

-854 NINFR
+854 NISFR
-859 YKAFDIQTQLNGAF
+859 YKAFDIQTQMNGAF

-881 SLSYMNMNTFPTY
+881 SLSYMNMNVFPTY
-894 NVLPEAPEK
+894 NVLPDAPEK
-903 RIFDSTVTDYWLEKG
+903 KIFDSTVTDYWLEKG

-930 NLNVDKM
+930 NFNVEKM
-937 KDWVNGIRLSFSVNN
+937 KNWVNSIRLTASVNN

-965 INSTTISYDNP
+965 INSTTVNEEL
-976 DIGLD
+976 GLD
-981 DKRFYPLSRTYSVG
+981 DKRFYPLSRTYSLG

>member
-1 MSLNLKK
+1 MYVNFKK
-8 GKLTFLIVWLSSMFM
+8 STKAFLMTVLSSMLM
-23 ILSVGAQTGATIKV
+23 ILSVSAQTGSTINV
-37 SGTIKDVQGE
+37 RGTVKDVAGE

-60 IGVITD
+60 SGVVTD
-66 FDGNFTIQAP
+66 YDGNFSIQAP
-76 GNGTLAVSYVGYVT
+76 GNGTLVISYVGYIT
-90 QNVSIN
+90 QTIAIQNRNSIEV
-96 NRTNI
+96 
-101 NIILQEDTELLDEVI
+101 ILQEDMELLDEV
-116 VVGYA
+116 VVIGYA
-121 VGSSR
+121 TGSTR
-126 TISGAVEKVGREKM
+126 TISGAVEKVGREDM
-140 NAGVVVNPL
+140 NAGVIVNPL

-186 NPLVVI
+186 DPLVVI

-199 GLLNALS
+199 ALLNALS
-206 PADIE
+206 PSDIE

-244 TKSINYDGTY
+244 TKSINYDGTF
-254 GIEDVYKSIDM
+254 GVEDVYKTINM
-265 LSADGYR
+265 LNADGYR
-272 SAVQSMGYANALDGG
+272 AAVESMGYANALDKG
-287 ASTNFMKEMLQT
+287 ANTNFMQEMLQT
-299 GYTQNHRISFGGGSD
+299 GYTQNHRISFGGGTA
-314 ETSFRAS
+314 ETNFRAS

-330 IKENWMKNYTA
+330 IKNNSMRNYTA
-341 KIDGSQMFF
+341 KIDGSQLFF
-350 DKKLKLEMGMFGS
+350 DNKLKLDLGMFGS
-363 KRESK
+363 KRESR

-383 NPTLPSSQ
+383 NPTFPNTQ
-391 KDDGTWHEDPNANEV
+391 NDDGTWPEDPNANEV
-406 DNPIG
+406 DNPLG
-411 RLSIDD
+411 RLTISD

-430 TWSINDNLNLSAFGS
+430 TWAINDNLNFSAFGS

-454 NYIPTNIKQGIR
+454 NYIPTNIKQGVR
-466 EGRGKAYRGLNKS
+466 EGRGKAYRGMNKS
-479 NVLMGNISLNYKLQ
+479 NILMGNISLNYKKMFQ
-493 MPNSRLDALGLI
+493 NSRLDALALV
-505 EGQSYEY
+505 EGQNYNY
-512 SGFEASARGFDT
+512 TGFGANARGFDT
-524 NFFGYDNLK
+524 NFFGYDNLA
-533 AGAIVKYDDVRS
+533 AGAVVKYGDVSS
-545 YKNGYDLNSFLGRVN
+545 YKNGYSLNSFLGRVN

-586 WGFFPSASLAWIIS
+586 WGFFPSASLAWVMS

-605 KDIRAVNEIKW
+605 KDINEINEIKW

-629 EAYNSLLLMGPTGL
+629 SAYNSLLLMGPSGL

-655 YNRNSNP
+655 YNRNANP

-674 GLDASFLDNRLT
+674 GMDASFFDRKLT
-686 ATLDYYY
+686 ATIDYYY
-693 SRTKDLLYYYDVPV
+693 SRTKDLLYNYDVPV
-707 PPFVHPQLLANLG
+707 PPFVHPKLLANLG
-720 EMENSGFELSLG
+720 EMENSGLEVSLG
-732 ITPLKTKDMELTVS
+732 ITPLRTEDMELTVS
-746 GNLAFQKN
+746 GNMAFQKN

-760 GKYMGQDL
+760 GTYMGQEL
-768 NAAEYMR
+768 NAAEYMQ
-775 LSRINGAGFQGGN
+775 LARINGAGFQGGN

-798 PLGVFYLPKSNGL
+798 PLGVFYLPKSNG
-811 IDDGLG
+811 IINDGLG
-817 SFSYNVL
+817 SYSYNIL
-824 NLDDDPEINLNDGG
+824 NLDEDPAINLNNGA

-854 NINFR
+854 NISFR
-859 YKAFDIQTQLNGAF
+859 YKAFDIQTQMNGAF

-881 SLSYMNMNTFPTY
+881 SLSYMNMNVFPTY
-894 NVLPEAPEK
+894 NVLPDAPEK
-903 RIFDSTVTDYWLEKG
+903 KIFDSTVTDYWLEKG

-930 NLNVDKM
+930 NFNVEKM
-937 KDWVNGIRLSFSVNN
+937 KNWVNSIRLTASVNN

-965 INSTTISYDNP
+965 INSTTVNEEL
-976 DIGLD
+976 GLD
-981 DKRFYPLSRTYSVG
+981 DKRFYPLSRTYSLG

>member
-1 MSLNLKK
+1 MYVNFKK
-8 GKLTFLIVWLSSMFM
+8 STKAFLMTVLSSMLM
-23 ILSVGAQTGATIKV
+23 ILSASAQTGSTINV
-37 SGTIKDVQGE
+37 RGTVKDVAGE
-47 PIIGASILLQGTT
+47 PIIGASVLLQGTT
-60 IGVITD
+60 SGVVTD
-66 FDGNFTIQAP
+66 YDGNFSIQAP
-76 GNGTLAVSYVGYVT
+76 GNGTLVISYVGYIT
-90 QNVSIN
+90 QTIAIQNRNSIEV
-96 NRTNI
+96 
-101 NIILQEDTELLDEVI
+101 ILQEDMELLDEV
-116 VVGYA
+116 VVIGYA
-121 VGSSR
+121 TGSTR
-126 TISGAVEKVGREKM
+126 TISGAVEKVGREDM

-186 NPLVVI
+186 DPLVVI

-199 GLLNALS
+199 ALLNALS
-206 PADIE
+206 PSDIE

-244 TKSINYDGTY
+244 TKSINYDGTF
-254 GIEDVYKSIDM
+254 GVEDVYKTINM
-265 LSADGYR
+265 LNADGYR
-272 SAVQSMGYANALDGG
+272 AAVESMGYANALDKG
-287 ASTNFMKEMLQT
+287 ANTNFMQEMLQT
-299 GYTQNHRISFGGGSD
+299 GYTQNHRISFGGGTA
-314 ETSFRAS
+314 ETNFRAS

-330 IKENWMKNYTA
+330 IKNNSMRNYTA
-341 KIDGSQMFF
+341 KIDGSQLYF
-350 DKKLKLEMGMFGS
+350 DNKLKLDLGMFGS
-363 KRESK
+363 KRESR

-383 NPTLPSSQ
+383 NPTFPNTQ
-391 KDDGTWHEDPNANEV
+391 NDDGTWPEDPNANEV
-406 DNPIG
+406 DNPLG
-411 RLSIDD
+411 RLTISD

-430 TWSINDNLNLSAFGS
+430 TWAINDNLNLSAFGS

-454 NYIPTNIKQGIR
+454 NYIPTNIKQGVR
-466 EGRGKAYRGLNKS
+466 EGRGKAYRGMNKS
-479 NVLMGNISLNYKLQ
+479 NILMGNISLNYKKMFQ
-493 MPNSRLDALGLI
+493 NSRLDALALI
-505 EGQSYEY
+505 EGQNYNY
-512 SGFEASARGFDT
+512 TGFGANARGFDT
-524 NFFGYDNLK
+524 NFFGYDNLA
-533 AGAIVKYDDVRS
+533 AGAVVKYGDVSS
-545 YKNGYDLNSFLGRVN
+545 YKNGYSLNSFLGRVN

-586 WGFFPSASLAWIIS
+586 WGFFPSASLAWVMS

-605 KDIRAVNEIKW
+605 KDINEINEIKW

-629 EAYNSLLLMGPTGL
+629 SAYNSLLLMGPSGL

-655 YNRNSNP
+655 YNRNANP

-674 GLDASFLDNRLT
+674 GMDASFFDRKLT
-686 ATLDYYY
+686 ATIDYYY
-693 SRTKDLLYYYDVPV
+693 SRTKDLLYNYDVPV
-707 PPFVHPQLLANLG
+707 PPFVHPKLLANLG
-720 EMENSGFELSLG
+720 EMENSGLEVSLG
-732 ITPLKTKDMELTVS
+732 ITPLRTEDMELTVS
-746 GNLAFQKN
+746 GNMAFQKN

-760 GKYMGQDL
+760 GTYMGQEL
-768 NAAEYMR
+768 NAAEYMQ
-775 LSRINGAGFQGGN
+775 LARINGAGFQGGN

-798 PLGVFYLPKSNGL
+798 PLGVFYLPKSNG
-811 IDDGLG
+811 IINDGLG
-817 SFSYNVL
+817 SYSYNIL
-824 NLDDDPEINLNDGG
+824 NLDEDPAINLNNGA

-854 NINFR
+854 NISFR
-859 YKAFDIQTQLNGAF
+859 YKAFDIQTQMNGAF

-881 SLSYMNMNTFPTY
+881 SLSYMNMNVFPTY
-894 NVLPEAPEK
+894 NVLPDAPEK
-903 RIFDSTVTDYWLEKG
+903 KIFDSTVTDYWLEKG

-930 NLNVDKM
+930 NFNVEKM
-937 KDWVNGIRLSFSVNN
+937 KNWVNSIRLTASVNN

-965 INSTTISYDNP
+965 INSTTVNEEL
-976 DIGLD
+976 GLD
-981 DKRFYPLSRTYSVG
+981 DKRFYPLSRTYSLG